1 MKTQK
6 REFVKIEINNQI
18 DYLIKKIKDQ
28 STSYRDREYAKIFL
42 AEAFLEQ
49 AEKTAPWNE

>member
-1 MKTQK
+1 METQK

-18 DYLIKKIKDQ
+18 DYLIKKIKDK

-42 AEAFLEQ
+42 AEAFLE
-49 AEKTAPWNE
+49 

>member
-1 MKTQK
+1 METQK
-6 REFVKIEINNQI
+6 REFVKIEINNQM
-18 DYLIKKIKDQ
+18 DYLIEKIKDK